1 LLLAA
6 AVLSAMSACQHQ
18 TMKHPDTVTELE
30 MKKDVDLGLILDTTK
45 PLYLTIPIT
54 NRAKRTVT
62 IQKLAKD
69 CSCTSVKIDKFRLD
83 PGEVATLTIVTN
95 LTGKTNSYEGNV
107 IIESDALER
116 ISQIRVRG
124 RITGQIR
131 IRPARATVLMGDE
144 HAPCAFS
151 VFRDDQDG
159 SWRYAGFSSDD
170 PNLTVVLKRRE
181 TSPTTSVYEG
191 TVDLVPGA
199 TRKTYSNFQTVPVI
213 LNFVND
219 HLGRHL
225 DLKYGVDL
233 AVRRRVAID
242 PPQVTFLAGQGE
254 QRRRVTVQSVAAL
267 SVDAA
272 QCTSSTIRAAI
283 HRISPQ
289 TISVQLVYY
298 PEAAAEAVTQ
308 NLVCELKSDGKII
321 GNVPISIVEIR

>member
-131 IRPARATVLMGDE
+131 GVFLRRPESHRRAQAARNQPHDIGLRG
-144 HAPCAFS
+144 HGRPCPGSNEEDLLQFS
-151 VFRDDQDG
+151 NR
-159 SWRYAGFSSDD
+159 
-170 PNLTVVLKRRE
+170 
-181 TSPTTSVYEG
+181 
-191 TVDLVPGA
+191 PG
-199 TRKTYSNFQTVPVI
+199 
-213 LNFVND
+213 
-219 HLGRHL
+219 HL
-225 DLKYGVDL
+225 
-233 AVRRRVAID
+233 
-242 PPQVTFLAGQGE
+242 
-254 QRRRVTVQSVAAL
+254 
-267 SVDAA
+267 
-272 QCTSSTIRAAI
+272 
-283 HRISPQ
+283 
-289 TISVQLVYY
+289 
-298 PEAAAEAVTQ
+298 
-308 NLVCELKSDGKII
+308 EL
-321 GNVPISIVEIR
+321 R